1 MASAGIEVR
10 FRLHYSECK
19 VEGLRL
25 RIVGST
31 VYGLGLRFVYMIW
44 FRGFN
49 HFEATCQLSLVGN
62 PFSPKS

>member
-1 MASAGIEVR
+1 MASAGIEVG

-44 FRGFN
+44 FRALTISKR
-49 HFEATCQLSLVGN
+49 HVSSL
-62 PFSPKS
+62 